1 MATADLSRLE
11 MCREVLLANG
21 IESKN
26 VLDTGGGS
34 DMAKAEEFLE
44 QAARDLQIE
53 EQWAFHENLEYEVTP
68 DGDGYISIPT
78 GTMLIRAENSRTTDV
93 YAQRG
98 GKLINITDNTD
109 VFTDDTVKVRLYL
122 RYEVDCLPPHVRYY
136 AMRRAARL
144 LCEYK
149 GGGPRFNLLWQHE
162 MRAKATALKA
172 DNDIRRTNTLHTQES
187 RQNRGDIPARTFT

>member
-11 MCREVLLANG
+11 MCREILLANG

-26 VLDTGGGS
+26 VLDTGGAS

-44 QAARDLQIE
+44 QAGRDILLE
-53 EQWAFHENLEYEVTP
+53 DNWAFHENIEYEATP
-68 DGDGYISIPT
+68 DSDGYISIPT
-78 GTMLIRAENSRTTDV
+78 GTMLIRAEDSQTHKV

-122 RYEVDCLPPHVRYY
+122 RYEVDCYPPHIRYY
-136 AMRRAARL
+136 AMRRAARI
-144 LCEYK
+144 LCEFK
-149 GGGPRFNLLWQHE
+149 GGGPRFQILWQHE
-162 MRAKATALKA
+162 LKAKATALKV
-172 DNDIRRTNTLHTQES
+172 DNDIRRTNTLHTWES
-187 RQNRGDIPARTFT
+187 QQNRGDVAARNLG